1 MTFVKDYENTY
12 KLAKVMYKIIVFFL
26 EDGVFV

>member
-12 KLAKVMYKIIVFFL
+12 KLVKVMYKIIVFFL